1 MRLSLLRAMSV
12 ALVAI
17 SFAAA
22 SARADAPTPVVKG
35 DPWTD
40 VQLVRPA
47 ELAKQLA
54 DAKAPKPLLLHV
66 GFKRLFGEGAIPGSK
81 FAGTG
86 QRPDGIAMLKKTV
99 KAEPRDRAIVIYCGC
114 CPWDHCPNMRPAF
127 RTLKQMGF
135 KNVRAMYIAKN
146 LDDDWV
152 KAGYP
157 ITQPQH

>member
-1 MRLSLLRAMSV
+1 MLPTVVRAMSI
-12 ALVAI
+12 ALLVTV
-17 SFAAA
+17 A
-22 SARADAPTPVVKG
+22 SAAHAAGPAPVVKG

-40 VQLVRPA
+40 VQLVHPA
-47 ELAKQLA
+47 QLA
-54 DAKAPKPLLLHV
+54 ATLADRKAPQPLLLHV
-66 GFKRLFGEGAIPGSK
+66 GFRRLFDEGAIPGSR

-86 QRPDGIAMLKKTV
+86 SRPDGIATLKQTV

-114 CPWDHCPNMRPAF
+114 CPWNHCPNMRPAF

-152 KAGYP
+152 AAGYP
-157 ITQPQH
+157 IGKPKH